1 MMTVKVKIL
10 TTLTNQHINQSTYIC
25 AMSFL
30 TNIKLGNITNLSDAR
45 FGAAAGATYIGFCF
59 DPTSEN
65 YITPLKAKEII
76 DWVTGSSV
84 VAEFGSQGLDE
95 IKDISELLNVD
106 VIEVNNRLLP
116 DELLGLGKPI
126 IKKIDVTVFDTT
138 QLQVEID
145 AYRNVADAFH
155 LYSHDEEK
163 GINESQLKSL
173 CREVNII
180 YGLTLNLENVLNI
193 IESYKPFAINV
204 SGGQEEKAGIK
215 DFDELNELLEKIAVE
230 DR

>member
-1 MMTVKVKIL
+1 
-10 TTLTNQHINQSTYIC
+10 
-25 AMSFL
+25 MSFL

-84 VAEFGSQGLDE
+84 VAEFGNQRLDE

-116 DELLGLGKPI
+116 DELLSLGKPV
-126 IKKIDVTVFDTT
+126 IKKIDVGEFDAA
-138 QLQVEID
+138 QLQIEID
-145 AYRNVADAFH
+145 AYKSVADAFH
-155 LYSHDEEK
+155 LYSNHEAKIVDK
-163 GINESQLKSL
+163 SQLKAL
-173 CREVNII
+173 CKEVNII
-180 YGLTLNLENVLNI
+180 YGLTINLENILSI
-193 IESYKPFAINV
+193 IESYNPFAINV

-215 DFDELNELLEKIAVE
+215 DFDELNELLEKIVIE
-230 DR
+230 D